1 MEPLEALSS
10 SLFAL
15 LQDSSKS
22 DVKLVCPGEG
32 EVFVHDLILS
42 ARSPVFDSMLR
53 SDMIEK
59 KTGTIII
66 NDFGIGIV
74 KEMVH
79 FIYTA
84 KIENE
89 SLENLKNLLV
99 IADKYQISSLID
111 VCSKKLVENISKE
124 NVLKLAAFG
133 ETLSAD
139 LLVEACANNL
149 ADDLSILDNNLE
161 EELKASPLF
170 LTKVLGALKRSKPGL
185 TVSRFTSTS
194 TDEWTCDWPRV
205 DSISFATNREAKLLK
220 IGLYGNQTLDKIPID
235 VTVRKGRLDSSIP
248 VMRQITTYRS
258 NGTTHPI
265 NVPINVKIEKYTE
278 YTISVCIKSS
288 EHGTFSGDDGKCQ
301 VILPTEGFEVSFMNT
316 TSCPNV
322 GTDNG
327 TSVEHGQIPT
337 LKFAL

>member
-1 MEPLEALSS
+1 
-10 SLFAL
+10 
-15 LQDSSKS
+15 
-22 DVKLVCPGEG
+22 
-32 EVFVHDLILS
+32 
-42 ARSPVFDSMLR
+42 MLR

-59 KTGTIII
+59 KSGTIII
-66 NDFGIGIV
+66 NDFGIVIV
-74 KEMVH
+74 KKMVR

-111 VCSKKLVENISKE
+111 VCSKKLADKLSTE
-124 NVLKLAAFG
+124 NVLELAAFG
-133 ETLSAD
+133 ETHSAN
-139 LLVEACANNL
+139 LLVEACANNF
-149 ADDLSILDNNLE
+149 ADNLCILDHNWE
-161 EELKASPLF
+161 KELKASPLF
-170 LTKVLGALKRSKPGL
+170 LTKVLGALKRSNPGF
-185 TVSRFTSTS
+185 TVSRFSSTS
-194 TDEWTCDWPRV
+194 TDEWTCEEWPRM
-205 DSISFATNREAKLLK
+205 DSISFATNRDSKLLK

-235 VTVRKGRLDSSIP
+235 VSVRKGRLNSSIP
-248 VMRQITTYRS
+248 VMRQLTTYRS

-265 NVPINVKIEKYTE
+265 DVPINVKIEKYTE
-278 YTISVCIKSS
+278 YTISVFISSS
-288 EHGTFSGDDGKCQ
+288 EHGTFRGDDGKCQ